1 MAGASA
7 KKTARIAKVQSKNYL
22 IALIGL
28 NVINWILNLWVGGFA
43 LVLQSLLLSFVSFL
57 TYRMIKA
64 ALELGVGYDLW
75 QDLFIINSVVQIGTA
90 VWSQYVWIL
99 YLAVPGYGVYKFG
112 GQLLSWIF
120 TPRES
125 DQKPK
130 PKKKLDR
137 R

>member
-7 KKTARIAKVQSKNYL
+7 KKTARNAEVKSKNYL
-22 IALIGL
+22 IALIGM
-28 NVINWILNLWVGGFA
+28 NVINWIFNLWVGGFA
-43 LVLQSLLLSFVSFL
+43 LILQSLFLSVVSFL
-57 TYRMIKA
+57 TFRMIKA

-125 DQKPK
+125 DQKPE
-130 PKKKLDR
+130 PKKKLHR